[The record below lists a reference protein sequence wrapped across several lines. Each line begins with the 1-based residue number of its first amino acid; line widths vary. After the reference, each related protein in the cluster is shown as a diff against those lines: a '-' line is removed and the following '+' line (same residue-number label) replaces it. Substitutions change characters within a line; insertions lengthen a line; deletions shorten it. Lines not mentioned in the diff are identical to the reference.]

1 MKKTLAILSILILV
15 LTLISCSN
23 TKITENNNLEEQT
36 NEKEIVIKEDT
47 ENENDLIQDKETET
61 ELSEENIES
70 LDTENELEEVF
81 EDDFDIDD
89 LDAEFEE
96 MDSLLEGW

>member
-1 MKKTLAILSILILV
+1 MKKTLIILSILILV

-23 TKITENNNLEEQT
+23 TEITENNNLEEQT
-36 NEKEIVIKEDT
+36 DEKEIVIKEDT
-47 ENENDLIQDKETET
+47 ESDLVQDKETEAV
-61 ELSEENIES
+61 LPEENIES

-81 EDDFDIDD
+81 EDDFDMDD